1 MEQITDT
8 LTLNGLI
15 VGEVKASPAGNLL
28 LVHLGDRLALA
39 LRIEHP
45 HVRDKTTYPAILE
58 LPGRTGDPVK
68 PLILD
73 GYAGNSCIDLRT
85 KPIIH
90 WDRRAENVSI
100 GACPRPGAIALF
112 ANRLAIASTYPGQDK
127 FIYWDLESGD
137 LATLPNDPESA
148 WFVQAWELGIATSG
162 GAFQR
167 LLTFPHDPEE
177 VSGTD

>member
-1 MEQITDT
+1 MEQVTDT
-8 LTLNGLI
+8 LTLNGLV

-58 LPGRTGDPVK
+58 LPDRMGDPVK

-73 GYAGNSCIDLRT
+73 GYAGNSCLDLRA

-90 WDRRAENVSI
+90 WDGRAENVSI

-127 FIYWDLESGD
+127 FIYWDLDSGN
-137 LATLPNDPESA
+137 LATLPNDPESV
-148 WFVQAWELGIATSG
+148 WFVAAWELGITRSG
-162 GAFQR
+162 NVFHR
-167 LLTFPHDPEE
+167 LLTFPHHQDE
-177 VSGTD
+177 VSGTG